1 MATRSYAIIGTGAV
15 GGFYGARLQKAG
27 LEVHFLLNR
36 DYEIVHQQGL
46 RIDSPDGNFTL
57 PQVNAYHDVH
67 QMPPCDVVIVALKTT
82 QNYLLPQLLPP
93 IVKPDGVVLL
103 LQNGFNIEPKIAEIV
118 GEARVMGGLCFICA
132 NKIEPGYIQHID
144 YSNVN
149 FGDYHAQ
156 YQPGGISQRMI
167 EIAADFKQAEIAVEL
182 TEDLMLSRWKKLVWN
197 IPYNGLSVVL
207 DARTDEMMGNPK
219 TRILIQE
226 LMQEVV
232 AIAAS
237 YNRHLPDD
245 YIELMLDHTDKMRPY
260 LTSMKLDYDAH
271 RPLELEAIFG
281 NPLQAAIAQGVNVPK
296 ITMLYQQLK
305 FLDSRNQTINE

>member
-1 MATRSYAIIGTGAV
+1 MTTRTYAIIGTGAV
-15 GGFYGARLQKAG
+15 GGFYGGRLQKAG

-36 DYEIVHQQGL
+36 DYEVVRQQGL

-57 PQVNAYHDVH
+57 PQVNAYNDVN

-93 IVKPDGVVLL
+93 LVKPDGVVLL

-149 FGDYHAQ
+149 FGDYQTQ

-167 EIAADFKQAEIAVEL
+167 EIAADFKQAEILVEL
-182 TEDLMLSRWKKLVWN
+182 TEDLMLSRWKKSVWN

-207 DARTDEMMGNPK
+207 DARTDEMMGNPE
-219 TRILIQE
+219 TRILVQE

-237 YNRHLPDD
+237 YNRHIPDN

-271 RPLELEAIFG
+271 RPLELEAIVG

-296 ITMLYQQLK
+296 IRMLYQQLK
-305 FLDSRNQTINE
+305 FLDTRNQTIGR

>member
-1 MATRSYAIIGTGAV
+1 MTTRTYAIIGTGAV
-15 GGFYGARLQKAG
+15 GGFYGGRLQKAG

-36 DYEIVHQQGL
+36 DYEVVRQQGL

-57 PQVNAYHDVH
+57 PQVNAYNDVN

-93 IVKPDGVVLL
+93 LVKPDGVVLL

-144 YSNVN
+144 HSNVN
-149 FGDYHAQ
+149 FGDYQTQ

-167 EIAADFKQAEIAVEL
+167 EIAADFKQAEILVEL

-207 DARTDEMMGNPK
+207 DARTDEMMGNPE
-219 TRILIQE
+219 TRILVQE

-237 YNRHLPDD
+237 YNRHIPDN

-271 RPLELEAIFG
+271 RPLELEAIVG

-296 ITMLYQQLK
+296 IRMLYQQLK
-305 FLDSRNQTINE
+305 FLDTRNQTIGR